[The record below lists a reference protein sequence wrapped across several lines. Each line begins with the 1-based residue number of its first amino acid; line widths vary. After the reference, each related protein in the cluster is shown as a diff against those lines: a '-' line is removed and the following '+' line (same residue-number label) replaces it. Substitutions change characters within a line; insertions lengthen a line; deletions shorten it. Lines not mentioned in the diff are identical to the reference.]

1 MDSKKITA
9 LLGFASKAGRLS
21 YGADAALKSV
31 KEKKARLIVIGSDVS
46 DKSRKEAEFFAGK
59 ENVRTLV
66 LEELDIA
73 AVSAAVGRR
82 CGILSVNDSGFAA
95 AVLKA

>member
-9 LLGFASKAGRLS
+9 LLGFASKAGKLS
-21 YGADAALKSV
+21 YGADTALKSV
-31 KEKKARLIVIGSDVS
+31 KEKKAKLIVIANDVS

-59 ENVRTLV
+59 GNIRTLV
-66 LEELDIA
+66 LGELDIA

-82 CGILSVNDSGFAA
+82 CGILSVNDSGFAD

>member
-31 KEKKARLIVIGSDVS
+31 KEKKAKLIVIANNVS

-59 ENVRTLV
+59 GNVRTIV
-66 LEELDIA
+66 LYESDIA

-82 CGILSVNDSGFAA
+82 CGILSVNDSGFAD

>member
-21 YGADAALKSV
+21 YGSDAALKSV
-31 KEKKARLIVIGSDVS
+31 REKKARLIVIGSDVS

-73 AVSAAVGRR
+73 AVSAADAEYCR
-82 CGILSVNDSGFAA
+82 LMT
-95 AVLKA
+95 AVLPTPF